1 MSILAPDVLIP
12 HAQEGVRK
20 MGFGAA
26 WGKIVIGQFFDFPV
40 ASFIPSTYEQI
51 IRLKTMPLF
60 EAAGTL
66 GIRAGA
72 NAWLTNLGQKYGWTC
87 GMAFQVYDDY
97 TDIIKAVGQPWEAP
111 ATGSL
116 PSSLRAVRTR
126 VRGDGLVTD
135 ENCREIVSMG
145 EEYLRAV
152 SRP

>member
-26 WGKIVIGQFFDFPV
+26 WGKIAIGQFLDFPV

-51 IRLKTMPLF
+51 IGLKTAPLF
-60 EAAGTL
+60 EAACTL

-72 NAWLTNLGQKYGWTC
+72 NGCLTNLGQKYGWNC
-87 GMAFQVYDDY
+87 GMTFQVYDDY
-97 TDIIKAVGQPWEAP
+97 TDIIKVVGLAWEAA
-111 ATGSL
+111 ATGCL
-116 PSSLRAVRTR
+116 PSSLRALRTR

-135 ENCREIVSMG
+135 ENYREIVSMG